1 MRVTFDFDSTLDINV
16 IQDYAEDLI
25 DRGFDVWVI
34 TTRNHAMFSEV
45 KDITEKLKIPPH
57 RVLFTCGKDKVD
69 AIKDL
74 KPIFHL
80 DDDWHELGLVNKQTD
95 TVGVSSFGNKEWR
108 DQCEIAIEE
117 YVQGRINKK

>member
-25 DRGFDVWVI
+25 SRGLDVWVI
-34 TTRNHAMFSEV
+34 TTRNHSHFSEV
-45 KDITEKLKIPPH
+45 KDVTDRLKIPPH
-57 RVLFTCGKDKVD
+57 RVLFTCGKDKVS

-80 DDDWHELGLVNKQTD
+80 DDDWHELGLINEQTD
-95 TVGVSSFGNKEWR
+95 TVGISSFGNPHWR
-108 DQCEIAIEE
+108 EQCSIAIAE
-117 YVQGRINKK
+117 YKYEKN